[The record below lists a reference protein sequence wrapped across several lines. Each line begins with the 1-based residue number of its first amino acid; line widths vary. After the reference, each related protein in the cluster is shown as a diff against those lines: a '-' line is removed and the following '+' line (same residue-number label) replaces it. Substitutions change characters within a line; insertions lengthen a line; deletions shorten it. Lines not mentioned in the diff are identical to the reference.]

1 MEGQTEKVTAQTN
14 TQKFPGPKHS
24 GSLVRSSSFKYYI
37 HDSSDAF
44 RLELQGEFTEAEV
57 TELSG
62 CWNTARTTVGKRK
75 LILDLQKLRRVDDTA
90 KRWIAGMAQEGA
102 SYLPD
107 SFLRNA
113 LADHTPETK
122 APKTGLW
129 GRLVAVFRGARIP
142 ATD

>member
-1 MEGQTEKVTAQTN
+1 MEGPTEKVTAQTDIK
-14 TQKFPGPKHS
+14 QPSGAKRS

-62 CWNTARTTVGKRK
+62 CWNTARSSVGKRN
-75 LILDLQKLRRVDDTA
+75 LILDLQKLRRVDDAA
-90 KRWIAGMAQEGA
+90 KRWIAEMAQEGA
-102 SYLPD
+102 IYLPE
-107 SFLRNA
+107 SFLRDA
-113 LADHTPETK
+113 LADHTPE
-122 APKTGLW
+122 PKTPKPGIW
-129 GRLVAVFRGARIP
+129 GKLLAIFRGARIP